1 MNTTSINLLNMTS
14 LEMITTRELGKL
26 ELSEPEEKSI
36 WKPTPAVM
44 VDTSATL
51 KSLVDTLM
59 SLERS
64 SGSVYVDLEGVK
76 LSRLGSISLIQILVP
91 LSEQAFIVDVHTL
104 GKTAFDTLGSEGK
117 SLKNALESDNLNKY
131 LFDVRNDSDA
141 LFALFGVRLAGAV
154 DIQLLELASREGEK
168 HVLCGL
174 AKCIEQEQ
182 ALPPRALEQWQRTKK
197 EVVKMFDPKF
207 GGTYEVFNVRP
218 LPQDLVE
225 YCVGDVEF
233 LPLLSKIYQSRLGC
247 HWLEKVRVETGKRLE
262 ESRSPKYKPHGRQK
276 ALGPNR
282 WRFPPEEG
290 KKSESTATVEA
301 SASKKAHKSSV
312 TVGTP
317 ALKEKRPTANMSAS
331 VPKKGKKSTATVAG
345 AAPKT
350 GEKSSAGVGGS
361 ESKKREKPSA
371 VPTPNKGGKS
381 TATAAAPASANG
393 KKPIAAIAAPASKK
407 EKKSTAM
414 IVVSATS
421 GEPAPLANQ
430 MVLTQPIV
438 SKASIFD

>member
-117 SLKNALESDNLNKY
+117 SLKNALESDKLKKY

-197 EVVKMFDPKF
+197 EVVKMFDPKL

-225 YCVGDVEF
+225 YCVGDVDF
-233 LPLLSKIYQSRLGC
+233 LPLLAKIYQSRLDC

-262 ESRSPKYKPHGRQK
+262 ESRSPKYQPHGRQK

-282 WRFPPEEG
+282 WRFPPKEG
-290 KKSESTATVEA
+290 KKSKSAATVTA
-301 SASKKAHKSSV
+301 SASKKAQKSFV
-312 TVGTP
+312 TVATS
-317 ALKEKRPTANMSAS
+317 ALKEERPTANMSAS

-345 AAPKT
+345 ASPKT

-393 KKPIAAIAAPASKK
+393 KKPIAAIAASASKK

-414 IVVSATS
+414 IVSATS